1 MKKKF
6 YSILALPLLA
16 IMCLFGCGTTDRTV
30 KEITTLWTDTVAAYE
45 TPAATGRTNW
55 YFGKDNTDNQFD
67 VFTVIYDGDLQ
78 SQVASATTPTTTLEK
93 RYAQLRT
100 VYGRTLTMAYNY
112 YSNWN
117 ATFFA
122 GIEAKNPEADDLTEL
137 YDRMKAF
144 QRELATFNTAKQNLE
159 REVRLFGL
167 DSEIIGSSVDTF
179 NYNYQNLIDKTLG
192 FVNCFRDL
200 HVKYFYADKT
210 IDSSYA
216 KRLFDEGVLDLANYI
231 YYDYLNALSKNSTVK
246 SVVLNEVNQDENVFN
261 IFAYSGSK
269 LNEICND
276 SRDRT
281 YQLSADFT
289 ATLLDPTANEA
300 LYATNSAIVKKFEVA
315 LNKFKQHF
323 TLYQKVYSRINMEGY
338 NNYRFGING
347 AISEEEYFAGL
358 SVVDA
363 ANARVIKNFE
373 ESNIYA
379 FMNAIVK
386 YHTDAKNA

>member
-16 IMCLFGCGTTDRTV
+16 IMCLFGCGTTDRSV
-30 KEITTLWTDTVAAYE
+30 KEITTLWADTVAAYE
-45 TPAATGRTNW
+45 TPAAVGRTNW
-55 YFGKDNTDNQFD
+55 YFGKDNTKGQYD
-67 VFTVIYDGDLQ
+67 VFTVIYDGELQ
-78 SQVASATTPTTTLEK
+78 TQVTSAVTPSTSLEK
-93 RYAQLRT
+93 RYAQLST

-144 QRELATFNTAKQNLE
+144 QRELESFNTAKQNLE

-179 NYNYQNLIDKTLG
+179 NDNYKNLIDKTLS
-192 FVNCFRDL
+192 FVNHFRDL

-216 KRLFDEGVLDLANYI
+216 KRLYDEGILELANYI
-231 YYDYLNALSKNSTVK
+231 YYDYLNALAKNSTVK
-246 SVVLNEVNQDENVFN
+246 SVVLSEAGQTSNIFN
-261 IFAYSGSK
+261 IFEYSYSK
-269 LNEICND
+269 LGTISNP
-276 SRDRT
+276 SYDRT
-281 YQLSADFT
+281 SQLNAEFAD
-289 ATLLDPTANEA
+289 TLLDASENEA

-323 TLYQKVYSRINMEGY
+323 TLYQKVYSKINMEGY
-338 NNYRFGING
+338 NNYRFGVNG
-347 AISEEEYFAGL
+347 AISEEEYFASL

-379 FMNAIVK
+379 FMNAIVQ
-386 YHTDAKNA
+386 YHTDAE